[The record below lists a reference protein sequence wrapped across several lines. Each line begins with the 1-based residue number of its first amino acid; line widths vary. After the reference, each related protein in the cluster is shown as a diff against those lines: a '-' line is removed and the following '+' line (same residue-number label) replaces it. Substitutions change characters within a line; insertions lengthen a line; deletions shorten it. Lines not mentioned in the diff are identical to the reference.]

1 MIKQLPDKWVRK
13 AIHNAINNCNVVDE
27 LDNTIYYL
35 QDGEGNNIQD
45 GLGNDIQVVNEVQI
59 PCYDSRVPTNGN
71 KTHYVLMTTQT
82 NRVSKTNKCEDMY
95 ESSILLDVVTIYNGS
110 GNTGSRV
117 LADNILDKVR
127 DLTNNLVLDVSSNLV
142 VQRQTQDFPN
152 DLVSVTK
159 NQNVFRKLMRLELT
173 IV

>member
-1 MIKQLPDKWVRK
+1 MIKQLPDTWVRK
-13 AIHNAINNCNVVDE
+13 AVHTAINNCSVLDVLNSTNVTV
-27 LDNTIYYL
+27 
-35 QDGEGNNIQD
+35 
-45 GLGNDIQVVNEVQI
+45 

-71 KTHYVLMTTQT
+71 NTHYILMSTQT
-82 NRVSKTNKCEDMY
+82 NRVAKTNKCEDMY
-95 ESSILLDVVTIYNGS
+95 ESSILLDIVTIYNGT

-127 DLTNNLVLDVSSNLV
+127 ELTNNLVLDLSSNLV

-152 DLVSVTK
+152 DIVSITK

-173 IV
+173 IN

>member
-13 AIHNAINNCNVVDE
+13 AIHTAINNCSVLDVLNSTNV
-27 LDNTIYYL
+27 TT
-35 QDGEGNNIQD
+35 
-45 GLGNDIQVVNEVQI
+45 

-82 NRVSKTNKCEDMY
+82 NRVAKTNKCEDMY
-95 ESSILLDVVTIYNGS
+95 ESSILLDIVTIYNGS
-110 GNTGSRV
+110 GNVGSRV

-127 DLTNNLVLDVSSNLV
+127 ELTNDLVLDVTSSLV

-152 DLVSVTK
+152 DIVSITK
-159 NQNVFRKLMRLELT
+159 TQNVFRKLMRLELT

>member
-13 AIHNAINNCNVVDE
+13 AIHTAINNCSVLDVLNSTNV
-27 LDNTIYYL
+27 T
-35 QDGEGNNIQD
+35 
-45 GLGNDIQVVNEVQI
+45 I
-59 PCYDSRVPTNGN
+59 PCYDSRVPTSGN
-71 KTHYVLMTTQT
+71 KTHYILMTTQT

-95 ESSILLDVVTIYNGS
+95 ESSILLDIVTIYNGS
-110 GNTGSRV
+110 GNVGSRV

-127 DLTNNLVLDVSSNLV
+127 ELTNDLVLDVTSSLV

-152 DLVSVTK
+152 DIVSITK
-159 NQNVFRKLMRLELT
+159 TQNVFRKLMRLELT

>member
-1 MIKQLPDKWVRK
+1 MIKQLPDTWVRK
-13 AIHNAINNCNVVDE
+13 AVHTAINNCSV
-27 LDNTIYYL
+27 LDVLSSTT
-35 QDGEGNNIQD
+35 
-45 GLGNDIQVVNEVQI
+45 IQV

-71 KTHYVLMTTQT
+71 NTHYILMSTQT
-82 NRVSKTNKCEDMY
+82 NRVAKTNKCEDMY
-95 ESSILLDVVTIYNGS
+95 ESSILLDIVTIYNGT

-127 DLTNNLVLDVSSNLV
+127 ELTNNLVLDLSSNLV

-152 DLVSVTK
+152 DIVSITK

-173 IV
+173 IN